1 MKIVVLDA
9 ATLGADLDLSP
20 LFACGEVSVFENT
33 GAGEVARRVDGA
45 DVVVLNKVKMNAD
58 TLAGARLPALI
69 CVAATGYDNVDL
81 DFCRQNGIAVCNVV
95 GYSTDS
101 VAEITVSLA
110 LALFCRLP
118 AYFRH
123 VESGAYTRGGV
134 ANCLVPPYR
143 ELRGKVWGIVGYG
156 NIGKQVARV
165 AEAFGCRVLAFKRT
179 PEEGVDVVSLD
190 ELCRRADIVSVHLPL
205 TPQTRGII
213 GAREIALMKKD
224 AILINVARGA
234 VIDESAAA
242 KAIAAGTLGGLGADV
257 YTEEPMPETHPFFA
271 IRARDNVCLTPHMA
285 WGAVEARERC
295 LVEIIEN
302 IGAFFRGER
311 RSRVD

>member
-81 DFCRQNGIAVCNVV
+81 DFCRQNGVAVCNVA

-101 VAEITVSLA
+101 VAEITVTLA

-118 AYFRH
+118 AYSRF

-134 ANCLVPPYR
+134 ANCLVPPYK
-143 ELRGKVWGIVGYG
+143 ELRGKIWGIVGYG
-156 NIGKQVARV
+156 SIGAQVAAV
-165 AEAFGCRVLAFKRT
+165 ARAFGCHVLAVKRT
-179 PEEGVDVVSLD
+179 PAAGVDVVPLD
-190 ELCRRADIVSVHLPL
+190 ELCRRADVISVHLPL
-205 TPQTRGII
+205 TDATRGII
-213 GAREIALMKKD
+213 GERELALMKKD
-224 AILINVARGA
+224 AILVNVARGA
-234 VIDESAAA
+234 VIDEAAAA
-242 KAIAAGTLGGLGADV
+242 KAVKEGRLGGLGADV
-257 YTEEPMPETHPFFA
+257 YTTEPMPENHPFYA
-271 IRARDNVCLTPHMA
+271 LLGKDNVLLTPHMA

-295 LVEIIEN
+295 LAEIIEN